1 MSQNATLTERPSEAD
16 YLPWEDPEF
25 VRAPWPWFD
34 RLLTEKPVLVLDD
47 GSVVV
52 SKYADVVRF
61 AKHPSLLSVPPDG
74 IGDSPWAAN
83 LHSVLLTE
91 GDDHRRIR
99 RSFASWLTPKAVQK
113 WGHTA
118 ADSARAALDR
128 VGADGL
134 IEAHSALG
142 VQPAQDAMAHAL
154 GIPTEDGFPY
164 IHATNLTMM
173 SMGWN
178 PTSDEITRAHEGFG
192 YMMFQAERLIEA
204 KRRHR
209 GDGMLLDEMIT
220 AVDEGRLSE
229 RELKESIQIL
239 WGSAA
244 HNPGHVMASALVDLA
259 DNPHVFTVYKQ
270 DPDSRDAIINEIFR
284 RSLPEVALDRFTTEP
299 LEIGGVTVP
308 GDGTR
313 IRFVLG
319 AALRDRD
326 VFPNPDEFDYQ
337 RPKEASMAIAFGVG
351 THNCAGQA
359 MARAELRAVLDV
371 IAERYA
377 AVEIVG
383 EPVWTNSD
391 RHRNCEGLT
400 VRLS

>member
-1 MSQNATLTERPSEAD
+1 MNSTLTDHPSEVE

-52 SKYADVVRF
+52 SKYADVVKF
-61 AKHPSLLSVPPDG
+61 AKHPSLVSVPVDG

-83 LHSVLLTE
+83 LNSVLLTE
-91 GDDHRRIR
+91 GERHRRIR
-99 RSFASWLTPKAVQK
+99 RTFASWLTPKAVQK
-113 WGHTA
+113 WAKTA
-118 ADSARAALDR
+118 ADSASAALDQI
-128 VGADGL
+128 GPDGI
-134 IEAHSALG
+134 IEAHRTLG

-154 GIPTEDGFPY
+154 GIPQDDGFSY

-178 PTSDEITRAHEGFG
+178 PSPDEVTRANEGFG

-204 KRRHR
+204 KRRNR
-209 GDGMLLDEMIT
+209 GDGMLLDEMIN
-220 AVDEGRLSE
+220 ALDEGRLSE

-244 HNPGHVMASALVDLA
+244 HNPGQVMASALVDLA
-259 DNPHVFTVYKQ
+259 HQAGVFTAYRTT
-270 DPDSRDAIINEIFR
+270 PDSREAILNEVIR

-299 LEIGGVTVP
+299 LEIRGVEVP
-308 GDGTR
+308 VNTR

-319 AALRDRD
+319 AALRDPE
-326 VFPNPDEFDYQ
+326 VFPNPDEFDYD

-359 MARAELRAVLDV
+359 FGRAVARAVLDV
-371 IAERYA
+371 LADRYRTI
-377 AVEIVG
+377 EIIG
-383 EPVWTNSD
+383 EPIWMNSD

-400 VRLS
+400 VRLT

>member
-1 MSQNATLTERPSEAD
+1 MTQNLTLTDQSTGID

-25 VRAPWPWFD
+25 IRAPWPWFD
-34 RLLTEKPVLVLDD
+34 RLLAEKPILTSDD

-52 SKYADVVRF
+52 SKYADVVKY
-61 AKHPSLLSVPPDG
+61 AKHPSLLAVPEDG

-83 LHSVLLTE
+83 LNSVLLTE
-91 GDDHRRIR
+91 GERHRRIR
-99 RSFASWLTPKAVQK
+99 RSFASWLTPKAVLK
-113 WGHTA
+113 WGQTA
-118 ADSARAALDR
+118 ADSANAALDR
-128 VGADGL
+128 IGPDGI
-134 IEAHSALG
+134 IEAHGALG

-154 GIPTEDGFPY
+154 GVNTEDGFPY

-178 PTSDEITRAHEGFG
+178 PSPDEVTRAHEGFG
-192 YMMFQAERLIEA
+192 YMMFQAEKLIEA
-204 KRRHR
+204 KRRNR

-244 HNPGHVMASALVDLA
+244 HNPGQVMASALVDLA
-259 DNPHVFTVYKQ
+259 AHPEVFTAYKENV
-270 DPDSRDAIINEIFR
+270 DSREAIINEVIR

-299 LEIGGVTVP
+299 LEIRGVEIP
-308 GDGTR
+308 AGTR
-313 IRFVLG
+313 IRFILG
-319 AALRDRD
+319 AALRDPE
-326 VFPNPDEFDYQ
+326 VFPNPDVFDYN

-359 MARAELRAVLDV
+359 LARAEARAVLDV
-371 IAERYA
+371 LADRYSTIE
-377 AVEIVG
+377 VVG
-383 EPVWTNSD
+383 EPVWMNSD